1 MKIRL
6 FTVGG
11 SHPCD
16 TVERALKIKG
26 LSYSVV
32 EFPPPMHMAAMK
44 LLFGARTVPGIKID
58 GEKISG
64 SRAILARLDELAP
77 NPPLFP
83 ADQAARAAV
92 IAAEVW
98 GDEVLQPLVRR
109 ILWPSF
115 KAHPEVMANYSAG
128 SKLPPVPVPVL
139 RLIAPGVTT
148 IEMRANRATNESY
161 ADDIRT
167 LPILLDRIDGW
178 IAGAVIG
185 GEQFNAAD
193 LQIAASLRL
202 LMTFAD
208 FSEIFAG
215 RPCADLALRCFPEAP
230 GFAPVGTIP
239 AALLPN
245 AA

>member
-1 MKIRL
+1 
-6 FTVGG
+6 
-11 SHPCD
+11 
-16 TVERALKIKG
+16 
-26 LSYSVV
+26 
-32 EFPPPMHMAAMK
+32 MHMGAMK
-44 LLFGARTVPGIKID
+44 LLFGKRTVPGIQID

-64 SRAILARLDELAP
+64 SRAILARLDELVP

-83 ADQAARAAV
+83 ADATERAAV
-92 IAAEVW
+92 IEAEAW

-109 ILWPSF
+109 VLWPSF

-139 RLIAPGVTT
+139 KLIAPGVTT
-148 IEMRANRATNESY
+148 VEMRANHATDETY

-167 LPILLDRIDGW
+167 LPILLDKIDSW
-178 IAGAVIG
+178 IGGGVMG

-215 RPCADLALRCFPEAP
+215 RPCADLALRCFAEAP

-239 AALLPN
+239 PELLSSV
-245 AA
+245 A

>member
-32 EFPPPMHMAAMK
+32 EFPPPMHMGAMK

-77 NPPLFP
+77 DPPLFP
-83 ADQAARAAV
+83 ADGAARAAV
-92 IAAEVW
+92 IEAEVW

-109 ILWPSF
+109 VLWPSF

-139 RLIAPGVTT
+139 KLIAPGVTT
-148 IEMRANRATNESY
+148 IEMRANHATDETY
-161 ADDIRT
+161 ADDVRT
-167 LPILLDRIDGW
+167 LPILLDKIDGW
-178 IAGAVIG
+178 IADGVMG

-193 LQIAASLRL
+193 LQISSSLRL

-215 RPCADLALRCFPEAP
+215 RPCADLALRCFPDAP

-239 AALLPN
+239 PELLPSV
-245 AA
+245 A

>member
-1 MKIRL
+1 
-6 FTVGG
+6 
-11 SHPCD
+11 
-16 TVERALKIKG
+16 
-26 LSYSVV
+26 
-32 EFPPPMHMAAMK
+32 MHMGAMK
-44 LLFGARTVPGIKID
+44 LLFGKRTVPGIQID

-64 SRAILARLDELAP
+64 SRAILAKLDEIVP

-83 ADQAARAAV
+83 ADATERAAV
-92 IAAEVW
+92 IEAEAW

-109 ILWPSF
+109 VLWPSF

-139 RLIAPGVTT
+139 KLIAPGVTT
-148 IEMRANRATNESY
+148 VEMRANHATDESY

-167 LPILLDRIDGW
+167 LPILLDKIDGW
-178 IAGAVIG
+178 IAAGVMG

-239 AALLPN
+239 PELL
-245 AA
+245 ASVA

>member
-6 FTVGG
+6 FVVGG
-11 SHPCD
+11 SHPCA
-16 TVERALKIKG
+16 TVKKALEIKG
-26 LSYSVV
+26 LPYSVI

-44 LLFGARTVPGIKID
+44 ILFGERTVPGIQID

-64 SRAILARLDELAP
+64 SREILERLDQLVP
-77 NPPLFP
+77 SPPLLP
-83 ADQAARAAV
+83 DGATERAAV
-92 IAAEVW
+92 IEAEAW

-109 ILWPSF
+109 VLWPSF
-115 KAHPEVMANYSAG
+115 KANPAVMANYSVG

-139 RLIAPGVTT
+139 KLIAPGVTA
-148 IEMRANRATNESY
+148 IEMRANRASDETY

-167 LPILLDRIDGW
+167 LPILLDKIDRW
-178 IAGAVIG
+178 IASGVMGGAILNV
-185 GEQFNAAD
+185 AD

-215 RPCADLALRCFPEAP
+215 RPCAELALRCFPEAP

-239 AALLPN
+239 AALLPSPT
-245 AA
+245 

>member
-1 MKIRL
+1 
-6 FTVGG
+6 
-11 SHPCD
+11 
-16 TVERALKIKG
+16 
-26 LSYSVV
+26 
-32 EFPPPMHMAAMK
+32 MHMGAMK
-44 LLFGARTVPGIKID
+44 LLFGKRTVPGIQID

-64 SRAILARLDELAP
+64 SRAILARLDELVP
-77 NPPLFP
+77 SPPLFP
-83 ADQAARAAV
+83 ADATERAAV
-92 IAAEVW
+92 IEAEAW

-109 ILWPSF
+109 VLWPSF

-139 RLIAPGVTT
+139 KLIAPGVTT
-148 IEMRANRATNESY
+148 VEMRANHATDESY

-167 LPILLDRIDGW
+167 LPILLDKIDGW
-178 IAGAVIG
+178 IEGGVMG

-215 RPCADLALRCFPEAP
+215 RPCAELALRCFPEAP

-239 AALLPN
+239 PELL
-245 AA
+245 ASVA